1 MQQCLW
7 EQRIWPAF
15 NDKPKISG
23 HPPIPIIRKSYV
35 ICASLCNLGLD
46 TSAVTG
52 AKSCTLAM
60 NTWSVL
66 QSPSCS
72 NFLRMRHPDFI
83 SHKLPTAFSPARS
96 RVSLNILA
104 FESAWVTRVTL
115 DYLAQTQ
122 QDIQYI
128 PDTTP
133 KCCDIS
139 DTWHFTTKSITTATL
154 PWISATQ
161 LLRFRWAKTG
171 INLGFGEVFDQQ
183 KYQKAW
189 HDLITIDL
197 IIITCPYSSNCML
210 FKYCQ
215 HLAAICFSSEFHGV

>member
-1 MQQCLW
+1 MTSLRSW
-7 EQRIWPAF
+7 R
-15 NDKPKISG
+15 

-60 NTWSVL
+60 NPWSVL

-104 FESAWVTRVTL
+104 FESARVSNTSNTWLPVTNTTGYPIHTRYHSKMLWYQWHVTFHNQI
-115 DYLAQTQ
+115 YHNSHIAMNQCNPTPEVQ
-122 QDIQYI
+122 MSQD
-128 PDTTP
+128 
-133 KCCDIS
+133 
-139 DTWHFTTKSITTATL
+139 W
-154 PWISATQ
+154 
-161 LLRFRWAKTG
+161 
-171 INLGFGEVFDQQ
+171 DQ
-183 KYQKAW
+183 
-189 HDLITIDL
+189 
-197 IIITCPYSSNCML
+197 P
-210 FKYCQ
+210 
-215 HLAAICFSSEFHGV
+215 